1 MAQQLAQLEAMITNG
16 ANLNRSSSGRD
27 LKLENPEPFYGDRKK
42 LQSYLAQ
49 LSMKFNAKPE
59 RFDSHIKRIFFAAA
73 LLQGSAFAWFEPHL
87 DEGGASCKFCYF
99 QEFETALKNAFRD
112 PDEKLTAERELKA
125 LRQEGKYSDCSA
137 YNAKF
142 LRITARLPWG
152 NKALMSIYRDG
163 LNTYLKD

>member
-1 MAQQLAQLEAMITNG
+1 
-16 ANLNRSSSGRD
+16 
-27 LKLENPEPFYGDRKK
+27 
-42 LQSYLAQ
+42 
-49 LSMKFNAKPE
+49 MKFNAKPE
-59 RFDSHIKRIFFAAA
+59 RFDSHIKQIFFAAA
-73 LLQGSAFAWFEPHL
+73 LLRGSAFAWFEPHL
-87 DEGGASCKFCYF
+87 DDGGASCKFRYF
-99 QEFETALKNAFRD
+99 QEFETALKNAFGD

-152 NKALMSIYRDG
+152 NEALMSIYRDG